1 MKHLGTVANRPLHR
15 SSPVISRYLTVPDL
29 PNALLHVSDSWLAYP
44 LLCPKTRKLVLQYD
58 ELCRV
63 TTSRATRRLPSP
75 TGFAQRVCRGPATRL
90 SGSFKP
96 DTTMGGGCQSG
107 GDVRQATDR
116 LMIRWIQKCSR

>member
-1 MKHLGTVANRPLHR
+1 MA

-29 PNALLHVSDSWLAYP
+29 PNALLHVPDSWLADPIAHP
-44 LLCPKTRKLVLQYD
+44 LLCPKTRKLALQYD
-58 ELCRV
+58 ELCRL
-63 TTSRATRRLPSP
+63 TTSSASRRLPIP
-75 TGFAQRVCRGPATRL
+75 MGFAQRVCHGPATRL

-107 GDVRQATDR
+107 GHVRQATDR